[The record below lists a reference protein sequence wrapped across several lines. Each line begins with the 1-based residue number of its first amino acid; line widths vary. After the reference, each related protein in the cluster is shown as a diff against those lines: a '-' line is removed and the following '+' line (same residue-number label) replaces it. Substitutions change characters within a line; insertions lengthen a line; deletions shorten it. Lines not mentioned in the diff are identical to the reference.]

1 MSTTP
6 DSSAAAPGGGLL
18 TFYLADADTNEII
31 RYLSPGDEIDAS
43 DYSGRNVTIAAR
55 ASEGGSSIGSV
66 ELTLAGTTRVE
77 NVSPYALFGD
87 INGNYSGS
95 TGFAP
100 GDQSLDVKVYSG
112 PNKTGSLLD
121 TFTLPFTLEDGAPG
135 DPTPPEDD
143 PVTVAPDA
151 LINQFDHVFFHLDG
165 NNNDLDDIAAIPV
178 AALLAK
184 AAGIEDKTT
193 LLYGN
198 NLAEANASG
207 RKAKLDDG
215 GDFAKGLGLDA
226 YNYQDDID
234 GTTALLVEK
243 LNSGQKVLMIE
254 GGPMEAAYRALEQ
267 TDPSKHANITLL
279 SHSGWNENRD
289 VINNPSD
296 PDLTEARTWDDIRN
310 DFPDVTQIDIKD
322 QNDGSNN
329 TKGFNNSGWS
339 WLDTTDD
346 PVLQDARDIMD
357 TAGSTKKNDPSDA
370 GMLFYAL
377 TGIED
382 GTPEDAKSF
391 IEGSPAFGGPATPAN
406 TAPVA
411 NADSATTAAGE
422 AVVID
427 VLANDSDADG
437 DALTIKITEPP
448 ANGSA
453 EVKNGKVVFTP
464 DADAVGDQSFQYEI
478 SDGKGGVS
486 DEATVTVEVTATDP
500 GPDPDPDTASDYLT
514 FNFVDTDT
522 NEVIA
527 ALNDGDVLAADLFE
541 GRKVSI
547 AAYHLDADSPV
558 ESVQLTLWSLS
569 RLENVEPYALF
580 GDTRGDFYDG
590 MTLEAGPQD
599 LQFSAY
605 SEDKGAGDLLETM
618 TLQFT
623 VEDTGLGLT

>member
-1 MSTTP
+1 MSTTR
-6 DSSAAAPGGGLL
+6 DSSATAPGEGLL

-31 RYLSPGDEIDAS
+31 RYLSPRDEISPA

-55 ASEGGSSIGSV
+55 ASDDGSSIGSV
-66 ELTLAGTTRVE
+66 ELTFGGTTRVE
-77 NVSPYALFGD
+77 NVSPFALFGD
-87 INGNYSGS
+87 INGNYRGTNSFTS
-95 TGFAP
+95 
-100 GDQSLDVKVYSG
+100 GDQSLGVKVYGG
-112 PNKTGSLLD
+112 PDKTGSLLD
-121 TFTLPFTLEDGAPG
+121 SFSLPLTFEDGAPG

-143 PVTVAPDA
+143 PITIAPDA
-151 LINQFDHVFFHLDG
+151 LINQFDHVFFHFDG
-165 NNNDLDDIAAIPV
+165 NNNDPDDIAAIPV

-198 NLAEANASG
+198 NLAEANANG

-215 GDFAKGLGLDA
+215 GDFAKSLGLDA

-289 VINNPSD
+289 VVNNPSD
-296 PDLTEARTWDDIRN
+296 PDLTEARTWDDIRD
-310 DFPDVTQIDIKD
+310 DFPNVAQIDIKD

-329 TKGFNNSGWS
+329 DKGFNNNGWS
-339 WLDTTDD
+339 WLDAADD
-346 PVLQDARDIMD
+346 PVLQEAREIMD
-357 TAGSTKKNDPSDA
+357 AAGSTKKNDPSDA

-406 TAPVA
+406 SAPVA
-411 NADSATTAAGE
+411 NADRAATTAGE
-422 AVVID
+422 SVVID

-453 EVKNGKVVFTP
+453 EVKNGKVVYSP
-464 DADAVGDQSFQYEI
+464 DADAAGEQSFRYEV
-478 SDGKGGVS
+478 SDGIGGTS
-486 DEATVTVEVTATDP
+486 GEATVTVNVTAA
-500 GPDPDPDTASDYLT
+500 DPDPGADTESDYLT

-541 GRKVSI
+541 GRNVSI
-547 AAYHLDADSPV
+547 AAYHIDVDSPV
-558 ESVQLTLWSLS
+558 ESVQLTLGSQS

-623 VEDTGLGLT
+623 VEDTGLGLA

>member
-1 MSTTP
+1 MSTTR
-6 DSSAAAPGGGLL
+6 DTSAAAPGEGLL

-31 RYLSPGDEIDAS
+31 RYLSPGDDISAS

-55 ASEGGSSIGSV
+55 AAESGPAIGSV
-66 ELTLAGTTRVE
+66 ELTLGGTTRVE
-77 NVSPYALFGD
+77 NVSPFALFGD
-87 INGNYSGS
+87 INGNYNGS
-95 TGFAP
+95 TGFTP
-100 GDQSLDVKVYSG
+100 GDQSLGVKVYSG
-112 PNKTGSLLD
+112 ANKSGSLLD
-121 TFTLPFTLEDGAPG
+121 TFTLAFSLEEGAPG
-135 DPTPPEDD
+135 DPQPPEDD

-151 LINQFDHVFFHLDG
+151 LINKFDHVFFHFDG
-165 NNNDLDDIAAIPV
+165 NNNDPDDIAAIPV

-296 PDLTEARTWDDIRN
+296 PDLTEARTWDDIRD
-310 DFPDVTQIDIKD
+310 DFPGVTQIDIKD

-329 TKGFNNSGWS
+329 TKGFNNNGWS

-346 PVLQDARDIMD
+346 PVLQEAREIMD

-377 TGIED
+377 TGMED

-391 IEGSPAFGGPATPAN
+391 IESSPAFGGPATPTN
-406 TAPVA
+406 SAPVA
-411 NADSATTAAGE
+411 NADSAATSAGE

-437 DALTIKITEPP
+437 DALTITITEPP

-453 EVKNGKVVFTP
+453 AVEDGKVVFTP
-464 DADAVGDQSFQYEI
+464 DADAAGEQSFQYEVA
-478 SDGKGGVS
+478 DGNGGVS
-486 DEATVTVEVTATDP
+486 GEATVTVEVSATD
-500 GPDPDPDTASDYLT
+500 PDPDPEKESDYLA

-541 GRKVSI
+541 GRNVSI
-547 AAYHLDADSPV
+547 AAYHIDADSPV
-558 ESVQLTLWSLS
+558 ESVQLTLGSQT

-590 MTLEAGPQD
+590 MTLEAGSQN
-599 LQFSAY
+599 LQYSAY
-605 SEDKGAGDLLETM
+605 SEDKGNGDLLETM

>member
-1 MSTTP
+1 MSTAN
-6 DSSAAAPGGGLL
+6 DSSAAAPGEGLL

-31 RYLSPGDEIDAS
+31 RYLSPGDDIGPD

-55 ASEGGSSIGSV
+55 TTEEGPSIGSV
-66 ELTLAGTTRVE
+66 ELSLGGTTRVE
-77 NVSPYALFGD
+77 NVSPFALFGD
-87 INGNYSGS
+87 INGDYSGT
-95 TGFAP
+95 TGFTS
-100 GDQSLDVKVYSG
+100 GDQSLGVKIYSG

-121 TFTLPFTLEDGAPG
+121 SFSLPFSFEDGSPG
-135 DPTPPEDD
+135 DDEGPDDD

-151 LINQFDHVFFHLDG
+151 LINQFDHVFFHFDG
-165 NNNDLDDIAAIPV
+165 NNNDPDDIAAIPV

-215 GDFAKGLGLDA
+215 GEFAKNLGLDA

-254 GGPMEAAYRALEQ
+254 GGPMEAVYRALEQ
-267 TDPSKHANITLL
+267 TDPSNHANISLL
-279 SHSGWNENRD
+279 SHSSWNENRD

-296 PDLTEARTWDDIRN
+296 PDLTAARTWDDIRD
-310 DFPDVTQIDIKD
+310 DFPEVTQIDIRD

-329 TKGFNNSGWS
+329 AKGFNNNGWS
-339 WLDTTDD
+339 WLDATDD
-346 PVLQDARDIMD
+346 PALQDARDIMD

-377 TGIED
+377 TGIEN

-391 IEGSPAFGGPATPAN
+391 IEGSPAFGGPGSPTN

-411 NADSATTAAGE
+411 NADSVAAQAGE
-422 AVVID
+422 PVVID

-437 DALTIKITEPP
+437 DALTITITEPP
-448 ANGSA
+448 ASGSA
-453 EVKNGKVVFTP
+453 EVTNGKIVYTP
-464 DADAVGDQSFQYEI
+464 DADAAGEQSFQYEV
-478 SDGKGGVS
+478 SDGNGGVS
-486 DEATVTVEVTATDP
+486 DEATVTVTVTGTGSDP
-500 GPDPDPDTASDYLT
+500 EEASDYLT

-522 NEVIA
+522 NEVIT
-527 ALNDGDVLAADLFE
+527 ALSDGDVLAADLFE
-541 GRKVSI
+541 GRNVSI
-547 AAYHLDADSPV
+547 AAYHLNADSPV
-558 ESVQLTLWSLS
+558 ESVRLTLGSQS

-590 MTLEAGPQD
+590 MTLEAGPQE

-605 SEDKGAGDLLETM
+605 SEDKGTGDLLETM
-618 TLQFT
+618 TLQFS
-623 VEDTGLGLT
+623 VEDNGLGLT